1 MEKAATV
8 DSKSDLSNEMND
20 TIVALATPIGRSG
33 IGVVRLSGAES
44 LNITSKLVS
53 DTSFSPLPRQAVLRS
68 VWDVTG
74 VEIDEA
80 LITFFK
86 GPKSFTGE
94 DVIEIS
100 CHGSPIVLRQII
112 DSCLTYGA
120 RLASPGEFSLRALG
134 NGRINL
140 AQAEAI
146 RDLIEA
152 QTVTAAR
159 QSLRQMKGDLSATIA
174 PFSNELL
181 NTIVVLESSL
191 EFVEDDIPQF
201 RNNAISESLTR
212 LATDLDS
219 LAATFSSGRLFRDG
233 IAVVL
238 VGRPN
243 VGKSSLF
250 NTLIGSERA
259 IVTEIPGTT
268 RDQIRETLIIKGV
281 PVSLT
286 DTAGIRAT
294 EDVVEVI
301 GVERSKRIMSDAD
314 IILVVIDSS
323 SQLTDGDTEI
333 LNQASQFEH
342 LVIFNK
348 SDLPACQDLKIS
360 SPCVKVS
367 AKDGTGIEELKASII
382 HPFSKAVEN
391 PSGFLISDARHHD
404 LLNRAAAEIR
414 KSIETISNGESEEI
428 TLIGLHNSLRL
439 LGQITGETTT
449 EDMLTRIFSTFC
461 IGK

>member
-1 MEKAATV
+1 M
-8 DSKSDLSNEMND
+8 
-20 TIVALATPIGRSG
+20 
-33 IGVVRLSGAES
+33 
-44 LNITSKLVS
+44 
-53 DTSFSPLPRQAVLRS
+53 
-68 VWDVTG
+68 
-74 VEIDEA
+74 
-80 LITFFK
+80 
-86 GPKSFTGE
+86 
-94 DVIEIS
+94 
-100 CHGSPIVLRQII
+100 
-112 DSCLTYGA
+112 
-120 RLASPGEFSLRALG
+120 
-134 NGRINL
+134 
-140 AQAEAI
+140 
-146 RDLIEA
+146 
-152 QTVTAAR
+152 
-159 QSLRQMKGDLSATIA
+159 
-174 PFSNELL
+174 

-191 EFVEDDIPQF
+191 EFVEDDLPQF
-201 RNNAISESLTR
+201 RNDAISESLTR
-212 LATDLDS
+212 LAADLDS
-219 LAATFSSGRLFRDG
+219 LAATFSSRRLFRDG

-250 NTLIGSERA
+250 NTLIGSDRA

-323 SQLTDGDTEI
+323 SQLTDDDTEI
-333 LNQASQFEH
+333 LNQAAQFEH

-348 SDLPACQDLKIS
+348 SDLPACQDLKITNPS
-360 SPCVKVS
+360 VEVS

-382 HPFSKAVEN
+382 HPFSKVTEN
-391 PSGFLISDARHHD
+391 ASGFLISDARHHD

>member
-1 MEKAATV
+1 M
-8 DSKSDLSNEMND
+8 
-20 TIVALATPIGRSG
+20 
-33 IGVVRLSGAES
+33 
-44 LNITSKLVS
+44 
-53 DTSFSPLPRQAVLRS
+53 
-68 VWDVTG
+68 
-74 VEIDEA
+74 
-80 LITFFK
+80 
-86 GPKSFTGE
+86 
-94 DVIEIS
+94 
-100 CHGSPIVLRQII
+100 
-112 DSCLTYGA
+112 
-120 RLASPGEFSLRALG
+120 
-134 NGRINL
+134 
-140 AQAEAI
+140 
-146 RDLIEA
+146 
-152 QTVTAAR
+152 
-159 QSLRQMKGDLSATIA
+159 
-174 PFSNELL
+174 
-181 NTIVVLESSL
+181 
-191 EFVEDDIPQF
+191 
-201 RNNAISESLTR
+201 
-212 LATDLDS
+212 
-219 LAATFSSGRLFRDG
+219 LFR
-233 IAVVL
+233 
-238 VGRPN
+238 
-243 VGKSSLF
+243 S
-250 NTLIGSERA
+250 
-259 IVTEIPGTT
+259 
-268 RDQIRETLIIKGV
+268 IKGV

-314 IILVVIDSS
+314 IILVVIDAS

-360 SPCVKVS
+360 NPSVKVS